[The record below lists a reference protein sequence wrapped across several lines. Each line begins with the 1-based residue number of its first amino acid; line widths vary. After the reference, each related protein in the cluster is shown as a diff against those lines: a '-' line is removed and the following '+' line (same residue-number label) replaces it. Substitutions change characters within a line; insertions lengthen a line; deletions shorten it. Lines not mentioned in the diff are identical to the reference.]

1 MTDNRTTELRRK
13 LTELGKG
20 YSTID
25 GKHKNTTWHVG
36 ELTWW
41 YDENTETGKTVLF
54 TPKQHNVTPEQAV
67 AATLGDEVTGDTS
80 DGYHTFNELYHHR
93 AVLFSVIVRDHR
105 EFAWK
110 ARKHHDNTMYD
121 GMFIVGIETP
131 EGQATYHY
139 DLDPYWEMFDCKE
152 LESSPEWDGH
162 TPDDAIARIA
172 TLGEFNPDGLPYGM
186 TVSDDGNLLNWRG
199 ENYVKQSALGNGTL
213 TAEQV
218 RGTVEKHWH
227 DLPDEY
233 DIPEATALP
242 EYSYDWQAIADELN
256 ATLGTDDG
264 SRWFEL
270 FGTPERTAESLEHM
284 CQFMHGGEIC
294 ERCRLYLFNDCD
306 MELRVMSDMTI
317 KKQLLEWLRG
327 KAVKR

>member
-13 LTELGKG
+13 LTELGKS

-25 GKHKNTTWHVG
+25 GKHKNTTWQVG

-54 TPKQHNVTPEQAV
+54 TPKQYNVTPEQAI
-67 AATLGDEVTGDTS
+67 AATLGYEV
-80 DGYHTFNELYHHR
+80 
-93 AVLFSVIVRDHR
+93 
-105 EFAWK
+105 
-110 ARKHHDNTMYD
+110 
-121 GMFIVGIETP
+121 
-131 EGQATYHY
+131 
-139 DLDPYWEMFDCKE
+139 
-152 LESSPEWDGH
+152 
-162 TPDDAIARIA
+162 
-172 TLGEFNPDGLPYGM
+172 NPDGLPVGL
-186 TVSDDGNLLNWRG
+186 TISEDGNLLNWRG
-199 ENYVKQSALGNGTL
+199 ENYVKKSTLGDGTL

-218 RGTVEKHWH
+218 REAVERHVKFYEGG
-227 DLPDEY
+227 DYDE
-233 DIPEATALP
+233 
-242 EYSYDWQAIADELN
+242 QAIADELN

-284 CQFMHGGEIC
+284 CQFTHGGEIC